1 MVALG
6 VCLLGAATQACPPGQ
21 YEVCVTACICLPD
34 TRDVL
39 RSLPGEA
46 ARVASGPLHKWLLQ
60 ERAAAEARGVEPI
73 PADMRRRLAPYFS
86 ADLLE
91 SVRYRVGGSDEL
103 GAASSMLQNSDIQAV
118 TLIDIIVF
126 RTPEGAADDVAL
138 WAHELVHVQQY
149 RDWGVE
155 EFTARYALDPDSVE
169 GPAYELQFR
178 VSKELREKGL

>member
-1 MVALG
+1 MT
-6 VCLLGAATQACPPGQ
+6 VCL
-21 YEVCVTACICLPD
+21 CLPD
-34 TRDVL
+34 PREVAGPL
-39 RSLPGEA
+39 SGEA
-46 ARVASGPLHKWLLQ
+46 ARVASAPLHKWLLQ

-73 PADMRRRLAPYFS
+73 PADMRRRLGPYFT
-86 ADLLE
+86 ADLLDA
-91 SVRYRVGGSDEL
+91 VRYRVGGSDEL
-103 GAASSMLQNSDIQAV
+103 GAASTMLQNSDIQAV

>member
-1 MVALG
+1 MD
-6 VCLLGAATQACPPGQ
+6 
-21 YEVCVTACICLPD
+21 ACICLPD
-34 TRDVL
+34 PREVMGPL
-39 RSLPGEA
+39 SGEA

-73 PADMRRRLAPYFS
+73 PAAMRPRLAPYFT
-86 ADLLE
+86 ADLLD

-103 GAASSMLQNSDIQAV
+103 GAASTMLQNSDIQAV

-149 RDWGVE
+149 REWGVE
-155 EFTARYALDPDSVE
+155 EFARRYTEDAAAVE
-169 GPAYELQFR
+169 EPAYEMQSRVTKALQG
-178 VSKELREKGL
+178 K